1 MNVYLGE
8 HYEEFLKKK
17 VAEGRFTSVSEVIRD
32 ALRFY
37 ERKEYDEYVHRLVA
51 EAIDDVNNGRV
62 YEVTPEFWE
71 ELDRDIDAAIEQDLP
86 IPEHVKY

>member
-1 MNVYLGE
+1 MNIYLGE

-32 ALRFY
+32 ALRMY
-37 ERKEYDEYVHRLVA
+37 EKQAHDEEIARLVA

-62 YEVTPEFWE
+62 HEVTPEFWE
-71 ELDRDIDAAIEQDLP
+71 ELDRDIDTAIAQDLP
-86 IPEHVKY
+86 IPDHVKY

>member
-1 MNVYLGE
+1 MNIYLGE

-32 ALRFY
+32 ALRIY
-37 ERKEYDEYVHRLVA
+37 ERRDYDEYVHRLVA

-71 ELDRDIDAAIEQDLP
+71 QLERDADEDDRNGVP